1 MESDASSSPRRWST
15 SCYSDSGDSSCSEPF
30 SECGSDDLSFT
41 PGAAAAGIHRL
52 LLSCAAEASEDS
64 ISSLVAELE
73 SPSPSLDSLRRAA
86 MELRLLAKHNPD
98 NRVRIAAAGGVR
110 PLVRL
115 LSHADPLLQE
125 HGVTALLNLSIC
137 DGNKAAIAAAGA
149 VRPLVHALK
158 SAASPAARENAA
170 CALLRLAQFDGATA
184 AAVGRAGAV
193 PLLVSLLEAGGARG
207 KKDAATA
214 LYALCGGAREN
225 RQRAVEAGAVRPLL
239 DLMADPESGM
249 VDKAAYVLHSLVG
262 SGEGRAAAVEE
273 GGIPVLVEMVEAGTS
288 RQKEIATLSLLQIC
302 DDNAAYRT
310 MVAREGAIPP
320 LIALSQSSS
329 ARPKLR
335 AKAESLIEMLRQ
347 PRSPSLRARPAAAVV
362 AAE

>member
-1 MESDASSSPRRWST
+1 MESDASTSPRRRST

-41 PGAAAAGIHRL
+41 PAAAAGIHRL
-52 LLSCAAEASEDS
+52 LLSCAAEASEDA

-137 DGNKAAIAAAGA
+137 DENKAIIVEAGA
-149 VRPLVHALK
+149 IRPLVHALK

-170 CALLRLAQFDGATA
+170 CALLRLSQLDGAA
-184 AAVGRAGAV
+184 AAAIGRAGAI
-193 PLLVSLLEAGGARG
+193 PLLVSLLETGGARG

-214 LYALCGGAREN
+214 LCSGAREN

-273 GGIPVLVEMVEAGTS
+273 GGIPVLVEMVEVGSS

-302 DDNAAYRT
+302 EDNAVYRT
-310 MVAREGAIPP
+310 MVARQGAIPP
-320 LIALSQSSS
+320 LVALSQSSS
-329 ARPKLR
+329 ARPKLKT
-335 AKAESLIEMLRQ
+335 KAESLIEILRQ
-347 PRSPSLRARPAAAVV
+347 PRSPSLRAARPTAVV